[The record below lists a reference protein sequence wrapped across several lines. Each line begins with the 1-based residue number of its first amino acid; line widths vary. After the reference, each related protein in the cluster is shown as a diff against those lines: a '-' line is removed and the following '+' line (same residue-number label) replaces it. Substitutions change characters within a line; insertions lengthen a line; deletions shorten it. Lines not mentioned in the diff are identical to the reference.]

1 VPQPNRPVDRRG
13 PMVIAHRGA
22 SAAHP
27 ENTVAAFVGAR
38 DMGAD
43 GVELDAR
50 RTADGQVIV
59 HHDAQ
64 LSDGRVIVELAAAE
78 LPDHVPSLAEA
89 LDACAGMDVNIEI
102 KNWPEDP
109 DFDPTDL
116 VAAHVV
122 ELVQRTDR
130 RSTVL
135 VSSFNM
141 PTVDRVRALDDGI
154 PTAFLHIRVDGPSGL
169 AQAVEHG
176 HDAVHPWDPF
186 VSADLIERAHALGV
200 KVNTWTVDDPDR
212 MVELAGWGIDGI
224 VTNVP
229 DLARETLGAR

>member
-1 VPQPNRPVDRRG
+1 
-13 PMVIAHRGA
+13 M
-22 SAAHP
+22 
-27 ENTVAAFVGAR
+27 
-38 DMGAD
+38 
-43 GVELDAR
+43 
-50 RTADGQVIV
+50 

-64 LSDGRVIVELAAAE
+64 LADGRVIVELAAAD

-141 PTVDRVRALDDGI
+141 PTSTGCAPSTTASRPRSSTSASTARAASRKRWSTVTARSTRGI
-154 PTAFLHIRVDGPSGL
+154 RSSAPT
-169 AQAVEHG
+169 
-176 HDAVHPWDPF
+176 
-186 VSADLIERAHALGV
+186 
-200 KVNTWTVDDPDR
+200 
-212 MVELAGWGIDGI
+212 
-224 VTNVP
+224 
-229 DLARETLGAR
+229 

>member
-1 VPQPNRPVDRRG
+1 VPVHI

-38 DMGAD
+38 DAGAD

-50 RTADGQVIV
+50 RTADGHVIV

-64 LSDGRVIVELAAAE
+64 LPDGRVIVDLSAAE

-89 LDACAGMDVNIEI
+89 LDASAGMVVNIEI
-102 KNWPEDP
+102 KNWPDDP
-109 DFDPTDL
+109 DFDGTEQVAAQVVDL
-116 VAAHVV
+116 VS
-122 ELVQRTDR
+122 
-130 RSTVL
+130 STGWRDDVL
-135 VSSFNM
+135 VSSFHL
-141 PTVDRVRALDDGI
+141 PTVDRVRELDAGLA
-154 PTAFLHIRVDGPSGL
+154 TAFLHIRIDGPTAL

-176 HDAVHPWDPF
+176 HGALHPWDPF
-186 VSADLIERAHALGV
+186 VSADLVARAHELGI

-212 MVELAGWGIDGI
+212 MVELAGFGIDGI
-224 VTNVP
+224 VTNLP
-229 DLARETLGAR
+229 DLARETLGARP